1 MFSLVSLAK
10 SGFVDLQGVM
20 QGSSVFP
27 SFAQGMKW
35 NEDSGRKGVKGCVCR
50 SVFADIDQCVIL

>member
-35 NEDSGRKGVKGCVCR
+35 NED
-50 SVFADIDQCVIL
+50 